1 MKKLLLHL
9 LVIIATS
16 ISSHAQLLW
25 EVSGNGLE
33 KPSYLFGTHHLAPIS
48 VIDSTPGLKSVIENV
63 DKVYGE
69 MDMSTSMSQEGQMK
83 ILAAAQAPA
92 DSTLSKLL
100 SPAQLDSVDS
110 FIKSYMGPIAS
121 VNNFEPMRPALLN
134 TTLTVFVNAKAMPDY
149 NMQQQI
155 DTEIQKRA
163 AALGK
168 EVAGFETIE
177 DQCRAL
183 FGAPIITEAESLMEI
198 VRDENKVIDLATRL
212 SKAYLAGDLEGMFKV
227 MNESSDAADK
237 DWNDRLLNDRN
248 ANWMEMM
255 AGLLPTASVLIAVGA
270 GHLPGDKGLINLLR
284 QNGYTV
290 NPVTE

>member
-1 MKKLLLHL
+1 MKKLLLPL

-16 ISSHAQLLW
+16 ISSYAQLLW

-284 QNGYTV
+284 KNGYTV